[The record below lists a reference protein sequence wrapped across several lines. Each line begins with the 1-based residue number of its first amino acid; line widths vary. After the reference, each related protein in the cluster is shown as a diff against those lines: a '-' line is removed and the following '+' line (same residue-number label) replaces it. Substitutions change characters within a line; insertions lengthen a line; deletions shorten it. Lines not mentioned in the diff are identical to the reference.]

1 MHRLRTASQKYSIVF
16 ALLALVI
23 WTVLLLGISMLL
35 PYPLLR
41 WDPYL
46 PQLLLD
52 TLLAAGGIGMLS
64 LLGDLSILRFS
75 GKQFGKRLLVGGY
88 FLLIGASSLIQNL
101 ASADRGTIRSPGH
114 LQLFVLSMLMIG
126 AAEEITFR
134 GVIATLLFRQYG
146 KTTSGVWFCVIA
158 SGILFGCP
166 HFINAIGGGSAF
178 TGVLVQAVSAVGSGM
193 AFTAMY
199 YRTHLGTDS
208 AACLDRFCRTDRLR
222 ALRRRNHRHSHQF
235 LFFVADGQRPS
246 IPDYCCLPAAGYQNA
261 GNLTDNEIGFRF
273 IIHNIKE
280 QAPG

>member
-75 GKQFGKRLLVGGY
+75 GEQFGKRLLVGGY
-88 FLLIGASSLIQNL
+88 FLLIGVSSLIQNL

-114 LQLFVLSMLMIG
+114 LLLFVLSMLMIG
-126 AAEEITFR
+126 VAEEITFR

-166 HFINAIGGGSAF
+166 HLINAIGGSSAF

-193 AFTAMY
+193 VFTAMY
-199 YRTHLGTDS
+199 YRTHTIWVPILLHAWIDFAGLIVSGLYGEGTIGTVISSYSLWQMVSVLPYLIIAAYLLRDTKMQEILQTTKSDS
-208 AACLDRFCRTDRLR
+208 ALSSTM
-222 ALRRRNHRHSHQF
+222 
-235 LFFVADGQRPS
+235 
-246 IPDYCCLPAAGYQNA
+246 
-261 GNLTDNEIGFRF
+261 
-273 IIHNIKE
+273 
-280 QAPG
+280 

>member
-16 ALLALVI
+16 ALLTLVI

-114 LQLFVLSMLMIG
+114 LLLFVLSMLMIG
-126 AAEEITFR
+126 VAEEITFR

-146 KTTSGVWFCVIA
+146 KTASGVWFCVIA

-166 HFINAIGGGSAF
+166 HLINAIGGGSAF

-193 AFTAMY
+193 VFTAMY
-199 YRTHLGTDS
+199 YRTRTIWVPILLHAWIDFAGLIVSGLYGEGTIGTVISSYSLWQMVSVLPYLIIAAYLLRDTKMQEILQTTKSDS
-208 AACLDRFCRTDRLR
+208 ALSST
-222 ALRRRNHRHSHQF
+222 
-235 LFFVADGQRPS
+235 
-246 IPDYCCLPAAGYQNA
+246 I
-261 GNLTDNEIGFRF
+261 
-273 IIHNIKE
+273 
-280 QAPG
+280 

>member
-1 MHRLRTASQKYSIVF
+1 MYRLRTASQKYSIVF

-114 LQLFVLSMLMIG
+114 LLLFVLSMLMIG
-126 AAEEITFR
+126 VAEEITFR

-166 HFINAIGGGSAF
+166 HLINAIGGSSAF

-193 AFTAMY
+193 VFTAMY
-199 YRTHLGTDS
+199 YRTHTIWVPILLHAWIDFAGLIVSGLYGEGTIGTVISSYSLWQMVSVLPYLIIAAYLLRDTKMQEILQTTKSDS
-208 AACLDRFCRTDRLR
+208 ALSST
-222 ALRRRNHRHSHQF
+222 
-235 LFFVADGQRPS
+235 
-246 IPDYCCLPAAGYQNA
+246 I
-261 GNLTDNEIGFRF
+261 
-273 IIHNIKE
+273 
-280 QAPG
+280 

>member
-23 WTVLLLGISMLL
+23 WTVLLFGISMLL

-88 FLLIGASSLIQNL
+88 FLLIGVSSLIQNL

-114 LQLFVLSMLMIG
+114 LLLFVLSMLMIG
-126 AAEEITFR
+126 VAEEITFR

-166 HFINAIGGGSAF
+166 HLINAIGGGSAL

-193 AFTAMY
+193 VFTAMY
-199 YRTHLGTDS
+199 YRTRTIWVPILLHAWIDFAGLIVSGLYGEGTIGTVISSYSLWQMVSVLPYLIIAAYLLRDTKMQEILQTTKSDS
-208 AACLDRFCRTDRLR
+208 ALSST
-222 ALRRRNHRHSHQF
+222 
-235 LFFVADGQRPS
+235 
-246 IPDYCCLPAAGYQNA
+246 I
-261 GNLTDNEIGFRF
+261 
-273 IIHNIKE
+273 
-280 QAPG
+280 

>member
-23 WTVLLLGISMLL
+23 WTVLLFGISMLL

-88 FLLIGASSLIQNL
+88 FLLIGVSSLIQNL

-114 LQLFVLSMLMIG
+114 LLLFVLSMLMIG
-126 AAEEITFR
+126 VAEEITFR
-134 GVIATLLFRQYG
+134 GVIATLLLRQYG

-166 HFINAIGGGSAF
+166 HLINAIGGGSAF

-193 AFTAMY
+193 VFTAMY
-199 YRTHLGTDS
+199 YRTRTIWVPILLHAWIDFAGLIVSGLYGEGTIGTVISSYSLWQMVSVLPYLIIAAYLLRDTKMQEILQTTKSDS
-208 AACLDRFCRTDRLR
+208 ALSST
-222 ALRRRNHRHSHQF
+222 
-235 LFFVADGQRPS
+235 
-246 IPDYCCLPAAGYQNA
+246 I
-261 GNLTDNEIGFRF
+261 
-273 IIHNIKE
+273 
-280 QAPG
+280 

>member
-1 MHRLRTASQKYSIVF
+1 MYRLRTASQKYSIVF

-88 FLLIGASSLIQNL
+88 FLLIGAGSLIQNL

-114 LQLFVLSMLMIG
+114 LLLFVLSMLMIG
-126 AAEEITFR
+126 VAEEITFR

-166 HFINAIGGGSAF
+166 HLINAIGGSSAF

-193 AFTAMY
+193 VFTAMY
-199 YRTHLGTDS
+199 YRTRTIWVPILLHAWIDFAGLIVSGLYGEGTIGTVISSYSLWQMVSVLPYLIIAAYLLRDTKMQEILQTTKSDS
-208 AACLDRFCRTDRLR
+208 ALSST
-222 ALRRRNHRHSHQF
+222 
-235 LFFVADGQRPS
+235 
-246 IPDYCCLPAAGYQNA
+246 I
-261 GNLTDNEIGFRF
+261 
-273 IIHNIKE
+273 
-280 QAPG
+280 

>member
-114 LQLFVLSMLMIG
+114 LLLFVLSMLMIG
-126 AAEEITFR
+126 VAEEITFR

-166 HFINAIGGGSAF
+166 HLINAIGGGSAF

-193 AFTAMY
+193 VFTAMY
-199 YRTHLGTDS
+199 YRTHTIWVPILLHAWIDFAGLIVSGLYGEGTIGTVISSYSLWQMVSVLPYLIIAAYLLRDTKMQEILQTTKSDS
-208 AACLDRFCRTDRLR
+208 ALSST
-222 ALRRRNHRHSHQF
+222 
-235 LFFVADGQRPS
+235 
-246 IPDYCCLPAAGYQNA
+246 I
-261 GNLTDNEIGFRF
+261 
-273 IIHNIKE
+273 
-280 QAPG
+280 

>member
-16 ALLALVI
+16 ALLTLVI

-64 LLGDLSILRFS
+64 LLGNLSILRFS

-88 FLLIGASSLIQNL
+88 FLLIGVSSLIQNL

-114 LQLFVLSMLMIG
+114 LLLFVLSMLMIG
-126 AAEEITFR
+126 VAEEITFR

-166 HFINAIGGGSAF
+166 HLINAIGGGSAF

-193 AFTAMY
+193 VFTAMY
-199 YRTHLGTDS
+199 YRTRTIWVPILLHAWIDFAGLIVSGLYGEGTIGTVISSYSLWQMVSVLPYLIIAAYLLRDTKMQEILQTTKSDS
-208 AACLDRFCRTDRLR
+208 ALSST
-222 ALRRRNHRHSHQF
+222 
-235 LFFVADGQRPS
+235 
-246 IPDYCCLPAAGYQNA
+246 I
-261 GNLTDNEIGFRF
+261 
-273 IIHNIKE
+273 
-280 QAPG
+280 

>member
-16 ALLALVI
+16 ALLTLVI

-114 LQLFVLSMLMIG
+114 LLLFVLSMLMIG
-126 AAEEITFR
+126 VAEEITFR

-146 KTTSGVWFCVIA
+146 KTTSGVWFC
-158 SGILFGCP
+158 
-166 HFINAIGGGSAF
+166 
-178 TGVLVQAVSAVGSGM
+178 
-193 AFTAMY
+193 
-199 YRTHLGTDS
+199 
-208 AACLDRFCRTDRLR
+208 
-222 ALRRRNHRHSHQF
+222 
-235 LFFVADGQRPS
+235 
-246 IPDYCCLPAAGYQNA
+246 
-261 GNLTDNEIGFRF
+261 EIGRA
-273 IIHNIKE
+273 HV
-280 QAPG
+280 

>member
-23 WTVLLLGISMLL
+23 WTVLLFGISMLL

-88 FLLIGASSLIQNL
+88 FLLIGVSSLIQNL

-114 LQLFVLSMLMIG
+114 LLLFVLSMLMIG
-126 AAEEITFR
+126 VAEEITFR

-166 HFINAIGGGSAF
+166 HLINAIGGGSAF

-193 AFTAMY
+193 VFTAMY
-199 YRTHLGTDS
+199 YRTRTIWVPILLHAWIDFAGLIVSGLYGEGTIGTVISSYSLWQMVSVLPYLIIAAYLLRDTKMQEILQTTKSDS
-208 AACLDRFCRTDRLR
+208 ALSST
-222 ALRRRNHRHSHQF
+222 
-235 LFFVADGQRPS
+235 
-246 IPDYCCLPAAGYQNA
+246 I
-261 GNLTDNEIGFRF
+261 
-273 IIHNIKE
+273 
-280 QAPG
+280 

>member
-23 WTVLLLGISMLL
+23 WTVLLFGISMLL

-88 FLLIGASSLIQNL
+88 FLLIGVSSLIQNL

-114 LQLFVLSMLMIG
+114 LLLFVLSMLMIG
-126 AAEEITFR
+126 VAEEITFR

-166 HFINAIGGGSAF
+166 HLINAIGGGSAF

-193 AFTAMY
+193 VFTAMY
-199 YRTHLGTDS
+199 YRTRTIWVPILLHAWIDFAGLIVSGLYGEGTIGTVISSYSLWQMVSVLPYLIIAAYLLRDTKMQEILQTTKSDS
-208 AACLDRFCRTDRLR
+208 ILSST
-222 ALRRRNHRHSHQF
+222 
-235 LFFVADGQRPS
+235 
-246 IPDYCCLPAAGYQNA
+246 I
-261 GNLTDNEIGFRF
+261 
-273 IIHNIKE
+273 
-280 QAPG
+280 

>member
-23 WTVLLLGISMLL
+23 WTVLLFGISMLL

-88 FLLIGASSLIQNL
+88 FLLIGVSSLIQNL

-114 LQLFVLSMLMIG
+114 LLLFVLSMLMIG
-126 AAEEITFR
+126 VAEEITFR

-166 HFINAIGGGSAF
+166 HLINAIGGGSAL

-193 AFTAMY
+193 VFTAMY
-199 YRTHLGTDS
+199 YRTRTIWVPILLHAWIDFAGLIVSGLYGEGTIGTVISSYSLWQMVSVLPYLIIAAYLLRDTKMQEILQTTKSDS
-208 AACLDRFCRTDRLR
+208 ILSST
-222 ALRRRNHRHSHQF
+222 
-235 LFFVADGQRPS
+235 
-246 IPDYCCLPAAGYQNA
+246 I
-261 GNLTDNEIGFRF
+261 
-273 IIHNIKE
+273 
-280 QAPG
+280 

>member
-23 WTVLLLGISMLL
+23 WTVLLFGISMLL

-88 FLLIGASSLIQNL
+88 FLLIGVSSLIQNL

-114 LQLFVLSMLMIG
+114 LLLFVLSMLMIG
-126 AAEEITFR
+126 MAEEITFR

-166 HFINAIGGGSAF
+166 HLINAIGGGSAL

-193 AFTAMY
+193 VFTAMY
-199 YRTHLGTDS
+199 YRTRTIWVPILLHAWIDFAGLIVSGLYGEGTIGTVISSYSLWQMVSVLPYLIIAAYLLRDTKMQEILQTTKSDS
-208 AACLDRFCRTDRLR
+208 ALSST
-222 ALRRRNHRHSHQF
+222 
-235 LFFVADGQRPS
+235 
-246 IPDYCCLPAAGYQNA
+246 I
-261 GNLTDNEIGFRF
+261 
-273 IIHNIKE
+273 
-280 QAPG
+280 

>member
-114 LQLFVLSMLMIG
+114 LLLFVLSMLMIG
-126 AAEEITFR
+126 VAEEITFR

-166 HFINAIGGGSAF
+166 HLINAIGGGSAF

-193 AFTAMY
+193 VFTAMY
-199 YRTHLGTDS
+199 YRTRTIWVPILLHAWIDFAGLIVSGLYGEGTIGTVISSYSSWQMVSVLPYLIIAAYLLRDTKMQEILQTTKSDS
-208 AACLDRFCRTDRLR
+208 ALSST
-222 ALRRRNHRHSHQF
+222 
-235 LFFVADGQRPS
+235 
-246 IPDYCCLPAAGYQNA
+246 I
-261 GNLTDNEIGFRF
+261 
-273 IIHNIKE
+273 
-280 QAPG
+280 

>member
-16 ALLALVI
+16 ALLTLVI

-114 LQLFVLSMLMIG
+114 LLLFVLSMLMIG
-126 AAEEITFR
+126 VAEEITFR

-166 HFINAIGGGSAF
+166 HLINAIGGGSAF

-193 AFTAMY
+193 VFTAMY
-199 YRTHLGTDS
+199 YRTRTIWVPILLHAWIDFAGLIVSGLYGEGTIGTVIRSYSLWQMVSDLPYLIIAAYLLRYTKRQEILQTTKSDS
-208 AACLDRFCRTDRLR
+208 ALSST
-222 ALRRRNHRHSHQF
+222 
-235 LFFVADGQRPS
+235 
-246 IPDYCCLPAAGYQNA
+246 I
-261 GNLTDNEIGFRF
+261 
-273 IIHNIKE
+273 
-280 QAPG
+280 

>member
-114 LQLFVLSMLMIG
+114 LLLFVLSMLMIG
-126 AAEEITFR
+126 VAEEITFR
-134 GVIATLLFRQYG
+134 GVIAPLLFRQYG

-193 AFTAMY
+193 VFTAMY
-199 YRTHLGTDS
+199 YRTRTIWVPILLHAWIDFAGLIVSGIYGEGTIVTVISSYSLWQMVSVLPYLIIAAYLLRDTKMQEILQTTKSDS
-208 AACLDRFCRTDRLR
+208 ALSST
-222 ALRRRNHRHSHQF
+222 
-235 LFFVADGQRPS
+235 
-246 IPDYCCLPAAGYQNA
+246 I
-261 GNLTDNEIGFRF
+261 
-273 IIHNIKE
+273 
-280 QAPG
+280 

>member
-75 GKQFGKRLLVGGY
+75 GKQFRKRLLVGGY

-114 LQLFVLSMLMIG
+114 LLLFVLSMLMIG
-126 AAEEITFR
+126 VAEEITFR

-166 HFINAIGGGSAF
+166 HLINAIGGGSAF

-193 AFTAMY
+193 VFTAMY
-199 YRTHLGTDS
+199 YRTRTIWVPILLHAWIDFAGLIVSGLYGEGTIGTVISSYSLWQMVSVLPYLIIAAYLLRDTKMQEILQTTKSDS
-208 AACLDRFCRTDRLR
+208 ALSST
-222 ALRRRNHRHSHQF
+222 
-235 LFFVADGQRPS
+235 
-246 IPDYCCLPAAGYQNA
+246 I
-261 GNLTDNEIGFRF
+261 
-273 IIHNIKE
+273 
-280 QAPG
+280 

>member
-114 LQLFVLSMLMIG
+114 LLLFVLSMLMIG
-126 AAEEITFR
+126 VAEEITFR

-166 HFINAIGGGSAF
+166 HLINAIGGSSAF

-193 AFTAMY
+193 VFTAMY
-199 YRTHLGTDS
+199 YRTHTIWVPILLHAWIDFAGLIVSGLYGEGTIGTVISSYSLWQMVSVLPYLIIAAYLLRDTKMQEILQTTKSDS
-208 AACLDRFCRTDRLR
+208 ALSST
-222 ALRRRNHRHSHQF
+222 
-235 LFFVADGQRPS
+235 
-246 IPDYCCLPAAGYQNA
+246 I
-261 GNLTDNEIGFRF
+261 
-273 IIHNIKE
+273 
-280 QAPG
+280 